1 MITLVLQ
8 KKTQLHFFEVN
19 VFGLVTAVPD
29 TLGDGKGVSRVKRHL
44 KILVN
49 LGIFTNK
56 RLKILKITHSP
67 VDGIWRSHVKLF
79 RGFHTGWLWRRLH
92 HLNIFSD
99 DNLSIC
105 FLNLSLEDMYIRKN

>member
-44 KILVN
+44 RNTSK
-49 LGIFTNK
+49 
-56 RLKILKITHSP
+56 P
-67 VDGIWRSHVKLF
+67 W
-79 RGFHTGWLWRRLH
+79 
-92 HLNIFSD
+92 NIYQQ
-99 DNLSIC
+99 
-105 FLNLSLEDMYIRKN
+105 FLESLTVQFMGSGDLM